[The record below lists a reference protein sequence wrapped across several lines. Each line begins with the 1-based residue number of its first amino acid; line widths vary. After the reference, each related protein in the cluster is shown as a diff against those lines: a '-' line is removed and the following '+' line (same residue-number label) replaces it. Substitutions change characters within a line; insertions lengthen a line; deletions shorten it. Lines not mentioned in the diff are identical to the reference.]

1 MGRTKTWDGGAHGSI
16 GKNLPLWFYL
26 KINPTTSHPSLFP
39 VCNISLNPQI
49 AVVWQIVSGSRE
61 FGLVFYFLSHAARQG
76 VIIEKLMAWKLG
88 SIYPARLPVNCK
100 SSGKS
105 QLPLWPSLHG
115 KIENSG
121 SSDIKGALQL
131 EKSRIPDKCESKK
144 LVLGKPEM
152 QLSVEELQLERELSS
167 LRAWRC
173 GRLYNSDCKGV
184 SFYCGKQ
191 HKIWANRLANY
202 PWLWNKL
209 PRLERMLASVPHS

>member
-1 MGRTKTWDGGAHGSI
+1 M
-16 GKNLPLWFYL
+16 
-26 KINPTTSHPSLFP
+26 
-39 VCNISLNPQI
+39 
-49 AVVWQIVSGSRE
+49 
-61 FGLVFYFLSHAARQG
+61 VFYFLSHTARQG

-144 LVLGKPEM
+144 TSPWKARNATECQGATARKRTVFVKSLEM
-152 QLSVEELQLERELSS
+152 WAPLQ
-167 LRAWRC
+167 
-173 GRLYNSDCKGV
+173 
-184 SFYCGKQ
+184 
-191 HKIWANRLANY
+191 
-202 PWLWNKL
+202 
-209 PRLERMLASVPHS
+209 

>member
-49 AVVWQIVSGSRE
+49 AVVWQIVSGSKE
-61 FGLVFYFLSHAARQG
+61 FGLVFYFLSHTARQG

-88 SIYPARLPVNCK
+88 SVYPARLPVNCK

-105 QLPLWPSLHG
+105 QLPLWPILHG

-152 QLSVEELQLERELSS
+152 QLSVKELQLERELSS
-167 LRAWRC
+167 LRAWIC
-173 GRLYNSDCKGV
+173 EHLSNSDCKGCHFTV
-184 SFYCGKQ
+184 ADSTGFGQ
-191 HKIWANRLANY
+191 IG
-202 PWLWNKL
+202 
-209 PRLERMLASVPHS
+209 

>member
-1 MGRTKTWDGGAHGSI
+1 M
-16 GKNLPLWFYL
+16 
-26 KINPTTSHPSLFP
+26 
-39 VCNISLNPQI
+39 
-49 AVVWQIVSGSRE
+49 
-61 FGLVFYFLSHAARQG
+61 VFYFLSPAARQG

-105 QLPLWPSLHG
+105 QLPLWPSLRG

-152 QLSVEELQLERELSS
+152 QLSVKELQLERELSS
-167 LRAWRC
+167 LSA
-173 GRLYNSDCKGV
+173 
-184 SFYCGKQ
+184 
-191 HKIWANRLANY
+191 
-202 PWLWNKL
+202 
-209 PRLERMLASVPHS
+209 